1 MNTRI
6 ANNLRNV
13 ILAEI
18 QDLTPSDQKEVIKT
32 LVEDFQ
38 KLSEYL

>member
-6 ANNLRNV
+6 ANDLRNV
-13 ILAEI
+13 ILVEI
-18 QDLTPSDQKEVIKT
+18 QDLTPSDQKEVINT

-38 KLSEYL
+38 KLSKYL